1 MNLRRLSSSGAWT
14 DVAAFLLLALALSV
28 PSGFAPGAVLLLL
41 LGLAR
46 WPGVLTGRIRWS
58 RPMALWA
65 GSVLVMGLVWSM
77 HITDANGR
85 LVTSTLGLDRCLKY
99 LLVLLLIPALLAQP
113 PHAGAL
119 RWGSALGAVGAGL
132 TALWQLQVQHLDR
145 VAVRAGLRVVV
156 RGHAVHSRC
165 GATRV
170 TSSDQCR
177 PQE

>member
-85 LVTSTLGLDRCLKY
+85 ISALYPEGKQAEQGTYKVVFKTGDYFKKAGRDTFFPEIPVIFDVKNVDQHY
-99 LLVLLLIPALLAQP
+99 HIPLLLSPY
-113 PHAGAL
+113 GFSTY
-119 RWGSALGAVGAGL
+119 RGS
-132 TALWQLQVQHLDR
+132 
-145 VAVRAGLRVVV
+145 
-156 RGHAVHSRC
+156 
-165 GATRV
+165 
-170 TSSDQCR
+170 
-177 PQE
+177 